1 MRFAVRETIGAT
13 RGYLLAC
20 TATGVTPLSKFHT
33 SPVHQKGNQQ
43 RKTKMKAKKWVL
55 VKAFDGEPK
64 DSDIEL
70 QEEEL
75 QPLKENGTLR

>member
-1 MRFAVRETIGAT
+1 M
-13 RGYLLAC
+13 
-20 TATGVTPLSKFHT
+20 
-33 SPVHQKGNQQ
+33 
-43 RKTKMKAKKWVL
+43 L

-75 QPLKENGTLR
+75 QPLKENGMYRLNVDRPTQLYNIMCARSMHVDTLTCMYRRYTL